1 DPRNVTVSPDGRRI
15 VFARSR
21 SGSDAVNCL
30 WVLDLDRDAERLVAD
45 PRALLGSNLEAHLP
59 AEERA
64 RRERAREAA
73 GGVVAYA
80 TDANVVAAAF
90 ALDGRLFVAGLVSAA
105 ARELRVP
112 GPVFDPRPD
121 PTARRV
127 AYVSGPVL
135 RVAELDGRSW
145 VVAGEPDNA
154 DVTWSSAEFVAAEE
168 LGRSRGYWWP
178 PDGERPAVARVDTSP
193 VRRWWIGDPAD
204 PVAAP
209 TEHAYPVAGTDNA
222 VVTLHLVGLDGA
234 AVDVAWDRE
243 ALPYLL

>member
-1 DPRNVTVSPDGRRI
+1 DITVSPDGRRI

-45 PRALLGSNLEAHLP
+45 PGALLGGNLEAHLP

-73 GGVVAYA
+73 GGGVAYA
-80 TDANVVAAAF
+80 ADGNGAEANGVAAAL

-145 VVAGEPDNA
+145 VVAGEPDDA
-154 DVTWSSAEFVAAEE
+154 DVTWGSAEFVAAEE
-168 LGRSRGYWWP
+168 IGRSRGYWWA
-178 PDGERPAVARVDTSP
+178 PDGERLGGAPGGPAPRP
-193 VRRWWIGDPAD
+193 RWGRRRP
-204 PVAAP
+204 
-209 TEHAYPVAGTDNA
+209 
-222 VVTLHLVGLDGA
+222 
-234 AVDVAWDRE
+234 
-243 ALPYLL
+243 